1 MSTLGMDEPMV
12 LDGHDAAPAARER
25 NVPRIACPA
34 ARERSAPCTACSTTR
49 PADDVT
55 RWIVPRAA
63 GLIVV
68 LVAAKAVLLP
78 WSVQVPTDLV
88 RWILRLGIV
97 ASSDVGLAVAL
108 AAGCAAIGLGARGA
122 RRQRWWRAAA
132 ALAFYLAGLYAVVS
146 VRVFQITSEMLSV
159 RLLEM
164 AGPPQQ
170 LVSSATAYLSPTAC
184 TALIAVVGLLW
195 IAPRL
200 ARRLRWPRAPWSGQR
215 CAAVLLVTATYV
227 AVTQA
232 YLHAAWDDP
241 HRWERRIA
249 ASPHAVFL
257 WSVADD
263 WFHVSPFDLADGESD
278 ASDFAPQRAP
288 ALEWQASDGPAPR
301 NVLLIVLEST
311 GAQYLGLYGAPLDT
325 TPQLAQAVADRGV
338 VFENFYVHCPNS
350 CKSLVS
356 LTAGIYPRCDWQ
368 LILRDQPLLGVPQLS
383 EVLEQ
388 RGYRTLY
395 IHSGFWSWKGRE
407 RYFARSGRARL
418 LDAATLPGPMVNS
431 WGVSD
436 RAMYQAVL
444 DWIDEAPQEPFF
456 ALAFTIETHHPYV
469 EPAQPHDFGVQ
480 DEALARYLN
489 ALRQADAHLGWL
501 LGELRRRGLEDSTLV
516 VITADHGEAFGQHGQ
531 WTHGFGVYEPNVR
544 VPLVLLHP
552 SLRDAPRRIRGLR
565 QGVDVVPTIAR
576 LLGVPGSPL
585 WQGEDLFR
593 DDGGTSRAYFFS
605 LGRNVVLGLRDGPF
619 KYHYYVRT
627 GREELYD
634 LHHDPGEHH
643 NLAAQQAERC
653 REYRRRVGGFVRYQR
668 EFLAQLPD
676 GRPAIR

>member
-1 MSTLGMDEPMV
+1 MATWSTEEPIV
-12 LDGHDAAPAARER
+12 LRRCDVASATRIQHAPH
-25 NVPRIACPA
+25 P
-34 ARERSAPCTACSTTR
+34 
-49 PADDVT
+49 D
-55 RWIVPRAA
+55 RAA
-63 GLIVV
+63 NSALHVVVRWLSPRVAGLLVV
-68 LVAAKAVLLP
+68 LLAAKAVLLP
-78 WSVQVPTDLV
+78 WAVHGPIDLV
-88 RWILRLGIV
+88 RWFLRLGIV
-97 ASSDVGLAVAL
+97 ASSDVAFAVVLAVACAALGL
-108 AAGCAAIGLGARGA
+108 AARGP
-122 RRQRWWRAAA
+122 RLQRWWRGLT
-132 ALAFYLAGLYAVVS
+132 ALVFYAAGLYAVVS
-146 VRVFQITSEMLSV
+146 VRVFQVTSEMLSV

-170 LVSSATAYLSPTAC
+170 FLSSTTAYLSPTAC
-184 TALIAVVGLLW
+184 AALAAVVAVLW
-195 IAPRL
+195 LAPRL
-200 ARRLRWPRAPWSGQR
+200 ARRVRRPIGRLRRRWHG
-215 CAAVLLVTATYV
+215 AAVLGAAAAYV
-227 AVTQA
+227 AVAQT
-232 YLHAAWDDP
+232 YLHAAWHDP

-257 WSVADD
+257 WSLVDD
-263 WFHVSPFDLADGESD
+263 CFHASPFDLAAAEVDV
-278 ASDFAPQRAP
+278 SDFGPQP
-288 ALEWQASDGPAPR
+288 TKALAWEAAEGPVPR

-311 GAQYLGLYGAPLDT
+311 GAQYLGLYGAPFDT
-325 TPQLAQAVADRGV
+325 TPQLAAAAADRGV

-388 RGYRTLY
+388 HGYRTLY
-395 IHSGFWSWKGRE
+395 IHSGFWSWKGRQ
-407 RYFARSGRARL
+407 RYFGRSQRAQL

-436 RAMYQAVL
+436 RAMYQALL
-444 DWIDEAPQEPFF
+444 DWIDRAPQEPFF

-469 EPAQPHDFGVQ
+469 EPEQGHDFGVHDAQ
-480 DEALARYLN
+480 LARYLN
-489 ALRQADAHLGWL
+489 AVRQADAHLGWL

-552 SLRDAPRRIRGLR
+552 SLRGAPRRVAELR
-565 QGVDVVPTIAR
+565 QAVDVPPTITR
-576 LLGVPGSPL
+576 LLRVPGSFL
-585 WQGEDLFR
+585 WQGNDLFR
-593 DDGGTSRAYFFS
+593 DDDRAQRAYFFS

-634 LHHDPGEHH
+634 LHRDPGEEH
-643 NLAAQQAERC
+643 NLAAAHPQRC
-653 REYRRRVGGFVRYQR
+653 REYRRRVGGFVQHQR
-668 EFLAQLPD
+668 QFLARLPD
-676 GRPAIR
+676 GAAAAR